1 MSKKI
6 KTDLSK
12 TGINKLIGK
21 LEKLKKDLSKADEE
35 IVKQLSGICLSEIQ
49 KNYASTGF
57 KDGNDD
63 VYFFEKGT
71 SKRKIVGVAG
81 TQVLYNEFGT
91 GTEGEKKPHPEK
103 KIYGLNPYNSGPTRK
118 VNKSD
123 TSTASQFG
131 IGKGELYWIY
141 DKYGIAV
148 YTQGIPAGKQV
159 YNARKTLQKKKKE
172 ITKKVVGDV
181 LSKL

>member
-6 KTDLSK
+6 KTDLSN
-12 TGINKLIGK
+12 TGINQMINS
-21 LEKLKKDLSKADEE
+21 LEKLKANLEKADEE
-35 IVKQLSGICLSEIQ
+35 IVKQLSDLCLNEIQ

-91 GTEGEKKPHPEK
+91 GTEGARSPHPEK
-103 KIYGLNPYNSGPTRK
+103 NKYGLNPYNSGPKIK

-141 DKYGIAV
+141 DKNGIAV